1 MPLNPFVRISAALL
15 IVFVACGGLVQPD
28 GLSAS
33 ATNGAIVQ
41 AGSGVVQSPGKPV
54 VLPVTVANV
63 QKLGATTVLVSYD
76 PASVTVAS
84 CQRNTAFDVGL
95 CNAAYDRNADG
106 TADAVLFNL
115 VSLQGVSA
123 GETPVVLVNVAWQ
136 AAADVQP
143 PAYSV
148 SGCAGADLHRCR
160 RQPTHG
166 HRARR
171 PHHHRGR
178 AYACAGALH
187 VSAPDTALG
196 FRWAWPPRRP
206 S

>member
-1 MPLNPFVRISAALL
+1 MPLNPVIRISAALL
-15 IVFVACGGLVQPD
+15 IVFVACGGLVQPE

-76 PASVTVAS
+76 PASVTVAA

-143 PAYSV
+143 PAYSDLAV
-148 SGCAGADLHRCR
+148 QVQTFTDADANPLTVTAQGGRITVEVG
-160 RQPTHG
+160 PTPVP
-166 HRARR
+166 ARYTYLPLMLR
-171 PHHHRGR
+171 
-178 AYACAGALH
+178 
-187 VSAPDTALG
+187 
-196 FRWAWPPRRP
+196 
-206 S
+206 